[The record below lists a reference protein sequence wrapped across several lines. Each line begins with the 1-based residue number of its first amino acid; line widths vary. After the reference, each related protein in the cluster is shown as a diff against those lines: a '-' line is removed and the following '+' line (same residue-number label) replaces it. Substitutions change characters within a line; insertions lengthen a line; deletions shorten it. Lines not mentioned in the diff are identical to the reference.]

1 MGDMFD
7 AEQLAKVPERSS
19 LHVTDHGRFIGRP
32 PSTDRRASQIRQQI
46 ERAIAATDYISE
58 EVARYYFGKARE
70 YVAQEIVRLDMAVGK
85 PPYIGPLG
93 QCKLSTC
100 PLFPDNKT
108 RYLALNSV
116 LATIWERARGEW
128 ALAVAKSET
137 DTRVPTFKSLE
148 ADLAR
153 GKRYS
158 RVSPEAV
165 IGAFGTIGRSS
176 ANLEALFR

>member
-19 LHVTDHGRFIGRP
+19 FTSRIMEIIGRP

-70 YVAQEIVRLDMAVGK
+70 YVAQEIVRLDMAVAE
-85 PPYIGPLG
+85 PPDSAPPRVQVIDLP
-93 QCKLSTC
+93 S
-100 PLFPDNKT
+100 FPDNKT

-116 LATIWERARGEW
+116 LATI
-128 ALAVAKSET
+128 
-137 DTRVPTFKSLE
+137 
-148 ADLAR
+148 
-153 GKRYS
+153 
-158 RVSPEAV
+158 
-165 IGAFGTIGRSS
+165 
-176 ANLEALFR
+176 